1 MSTTPTPD
9 PSLRFRPLR
18 PAVAGDAPGSLDLLV
33 SVVPPPAPAA
43 GSTRPPL
50 NLALVIDRS
59 GSMDGPPLSQARK
72 AARFLAR
79 ELTPADRLAIVVFD
93 HEAELLVPSMA
104 VNDPELFVSA
114 INTIRARGMTDLQQ
128 GWRTG
133 AMQVAEQLNPDAL
146 NRVLLLSDGH
156 TNHGIMEAGE
166 IGRQVRGLSQHGVS
180 TSAFGLGDGFDE
192 DLMGAIASGGDGTLA
207 FIDDPRQLPDLY
219 ANELSGLT
227 NTAAQR
233 ISLGIRTRNGAELTD
248 VLNDL
253 PQTGSGNWQLPSL
266 RFGRELHVAVRI
278 ELPAWTA
285 NADIASLRLAWER
298 PGDSQRHSRVEL
310 LSLPVMPAAE
320 LAGMAVDSLVAE
332 QFALLQANRDRQHAI
347 DALDAGDL
355 QAADQHLMAIDD
367 CLSVVPG
374 SAAVNAERDSI
385 RQRRAMLHKDRN
397 RSRKNLRRE
406 AMRSS
411 VNVWE
416 RNSDSGPRS

>member
-1 MSTTPTPD
+1 MPTPT
-9 PSLRFRPLR
+9 LRFRPLR
-18 PAVAGDAPGSLDLLV
+18 PAVAGDAASSLDLLI
-33 SVVPPPAPAA
+33 SVVPPPAPTTTN
-43 GSTRPPL
+43 SRPPL

-59 GSMDGPPLSQARK
+59 GSMDGTPLSQARK

-79 ELTPADRLAIVVFD
+79 ELSPADRLAIVVFD
-93 HEAELLVPSMA
+93 HEAELLVPSMP
-104 VNDPELFVSA
+104 VHDPELFVHA

-133 AMQVAEQLNPDAL
+133 AMQVAEQLNPQAL

-156 TNHGIMEAGE
+156 TNHGITEEEA
-166 IGRQVRGLSQHGVS
+166 IAQQVQGLSQHGVS

-207 FIDDPRQLPDLY
+207 FIDDPKQLPDLY

-227 NTAAQR
+227 NTSAQR
-233 ISLGIRTRNGAELTD
+233 ISLGIRTRNGAELND

-253 PQTGSGNWQLPSL
+253 PQTAFGNWQLPNL
-266 RFGRELHVAVRI
+266 RFGKELHVAVKI

-285 NADIASLRLAWER
+285 NADIASLRLAWEQ
-298 PGDSQRHSRVEL
+298 PGESERHSQVEM

-320 LAGMAVDSLVAE
+320 IAEMEVDPVVAE
-332 QFALLQANRDRQHAI
+332 QFALLQANRDRQRAIEAI
-347 DALDAGDL
+347 DADDL
-355 QAADQHLMAIDD
+355 EGAEQCLTAIDESLASMP
-367 CLSVVPG
+367 C
-374 SAAVNAERDSI
+374 SAAINTERHAI
-385 RQRRAMLHKDRN
+385 QQRRAMLHQDRN

-406 AMRSS
+406 ALRSS

-416 RNSDSGPRS
+416 ESEDSPN